1 MPSGF
6 TFASNQSHEKINY
19 YCCKGRIRTS
29 TGQLDARQRAR
40 AGGQPQSTLP
50 LSCYPYPRDKRA
62 WLPIS
67 SPHNLVIRY
76 LLVVPQMPSI
86 S

>member
-1 MPSGF
+1 VGLLLHQTNHMKKCS
-6 TFASNQSHEKINY
+6 
-19 YCCKGRIRTS
+19 CKGRIRTS

-50 LSCYPYPRDKRA
+50 LSCNPYPRDKRA

-67 SPHNLVIRY
+67 SPHNVNLKK
-76 LLVVPQMPSI
+76 L
-86 S
+86 